1 MQYNSINFLD
11 INKIILP
18 IKQFKQMILSISLH
32 QCTLPYSE
40 KNFPIWFWMQ
50 IYRKRE
56 TIKWIDMVININ
68 VGTYHFLTCY
78 AYLELLPH
86 SNANSLFMHHKYQ
99 TTLFVLMRRLHINNC
114 LYFKSISLNKYIIY
128 IFL

>member
-18 IKQFKQMILSISLH
+18 IKQSKQMILSISLH

-40 KNFPIWFWMQ
+40 KISQFDFEC
-50 IYRKRE
+50 KSTGKE

-114 LYFKSISLNKYIIY
+114 LYFKSISLNKYIIS